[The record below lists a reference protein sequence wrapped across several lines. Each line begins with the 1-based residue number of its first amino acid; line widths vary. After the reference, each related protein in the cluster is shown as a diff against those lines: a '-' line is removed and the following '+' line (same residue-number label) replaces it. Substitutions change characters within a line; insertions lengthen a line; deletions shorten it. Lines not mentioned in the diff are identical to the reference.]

1 MSTYA
6 EPATLWRLRNQR
18 GDRARATLI
27 PGSPAS
33 TLCFFV
39 NDELARGENFEE
51 WATALLR
58 ADEVRATL
66 LEEGWRTE
74 E

>member
-6 EPATLWRLRNQR
+6 EPATIWRLKNER

-39 NDELARGENFEE
+39 NDELTEGENFEE
-51 WATALLR
+51 WAAALTR
-58 ADEVRATL
+58 ADEVRTTL
-66 LEEGWRTE
+66 LGEGWRADE
-74 E
+74 

>member
-6 EPATLWRLRNQR
+6 EPATIWRLKNVR

-39 NDELARGENFEE
+39 NDELTKGENFEE
-51 WATALLR
+51 WAAALTR
-58 ADEVRATL
+58 ADEVRTTL
-66 LEEGWRTE
+66 LGEGWRADE
-74 E
+74 